1 MSNNQ
6 ENQIIT
12 NNNQNETNFTTPVH
26 NNENN
31 SDSLSKPENL
41 EEIKNEQANVEEEY
55 EPFTNPF
62 PVLTQYEN
70 IFVPAIFN
78 INLNEIKNAP
88 WKKEGAKLDDYFNYG
103 YNEEQWINYS
113 EKIKSKFDELVN
125 LVKNGKKKLP
135 NSKNELNYLMEFPS
149 DFGGLGEVYDDQQYE
164 EVNLFDNKTPIDKL
178 IPQMRY
184 TPNQIYVNLEE
195 RPKKPESPPP
205 NKNIYN
211 PNIKYITTNSRFIKP
226 SQPTFFNFPNP
237 YTYNPIYYSFPQNF
251 VRNPQNPQNTFFNN
265 IPNNNILVNNNIN
278 NNNNTIPQK
287 NDLDNENNKDDK
299 NDKNSEEHNSEKYSK
314 KESEKKHHHKK
325 DNDKKRERERESSR
339 KKRDRSRERSKND
352 RYKERE
358 RERKREKERKRNE
371 KNREKDRNREK
382 ERYRD
387 FDRKRNNYKYYD
399 KNYKRK

>member
-278 NNNNTIPQK
+278 NNNTIPQK